1 MPTLEPD
8 AQAVLDAAIKA
19 GAPPVEMLTP
29 AEARAMVKARR
40 AALNQPIPF
49 VAEVRNLT
57 AQGPGGPIPLRL
69 YRARMV
75 EELPSQPCLMFFH
88 GGGWVF
94 GDLDTH
100 DITCRNLANAAGCT
114 VISVGYRLA
123 PEHKFPAAFDD
134 SVAATQWVAA
144 NAEELA
150 VDPARLAVGGD
161 SAGGSLAT
169 TVAMD
174 AVRRDGPQLTYQVL
188 IYPVTDL
195 AMMEESYRTVGEG
208 YLLTAASMVWFRD
221 HYLRNAEDVKDW
233 RASPLQ
239 APSFAGL
246 PPAYVVTAGCDPL
259 CDEGAAYAKVL
270 EKNGIP
276 VTYRHR
282 PGQMHGFIGMSGF
295 IKAADEVVADIGQ
308 ALKTVWK
315 TA

>member
-1 MPTLEPD
+1 MPILDPD

-19 GAPPVEMLTP
+19 GAPPVETQTP
-29 AEARAMVKARR
+29 EEARATVKARR
-40 AALNQPIPF
+40 AALNQPVPF

-57 AQGPGGPIPLRL
+57 APGPGGPIPMRL
-69 YRARMV
+69 YRAKMV
-75 EELPSQPCLMFFH
+75 EELRSQPCLMFFH

-100 DITCRNLANAAGCT
+100 DVTCRHLANAAECT

-123 PEHKFPAAFDD
+123 PEHKFPAAFED
-134 SVAATQWVAA
+134 SFAATQWVAA
-144 NAEELA
+144 NARELA
-150 VDPARLAVGGD
+150 IDPDRLAVGGD
-161 SAGGSLAT
+161 SAGGNLAT
-169 TVAMD
+169 TVAM
-174 AVRRDGPQLTYQVL
+174 AAARSEGPKLTYQVL
-188 IYPVTDL
+188 IYPVADLQMTD
-195 AMMEESYRTVGEG
+195 ESYQTVGEG
-208 YLLTAASMVWFRD
+208 YLLTTKAMVWFRD
-221 HYLRNAEDVKDW
+221 HYLRNVDDIGDW
-233 RASPLQ
+233 RASPLRAQ
-239 APSFAGL
+239 SFAGL

-259 CDEGAAYAKVL
+259 CDEGVAYAKLL

-295 IKAADEVVADIGQ
+295 IKAADEVIADIGQ